1 VNSFDDNYKL
11 NLYTNNNKNQDIW
24 IKNNKS
30 LLLNIKKHSD
40 EDDECLIKRGNSY
53 FYENCNKNL
62 QFICE
67 FNIRSNEIMKKSN
80 NKIKVSCGQSGE
92 GVNTIKTTTT
102 PTVTIITKTS
112 KTIKII
118 ENEVLEE
125 LEKQENV
132 GENKNQ
138 SHENFKNTD
147 FGKIIFNLYLSF
159 LKFSIFYFIVIIIG
173 AVSGILI
180 VIIILNVFLI
190 WNYYKYVFIKLFFN
204 FISLIFMF
212 F

>member
-1 VNSFDDNYKL
+1 LNGNLFEVNSFDDNYKL

-80 NKIKVSCGQSGE
+80 NKIKASCGQSGE
-92 GVNTIKTTTT
+92 GVNTIKTTTTT

-138 SHENFKNTD
+138 SNENFKNTD

-159 LKFSIFYFIVIIIG
+159 L
-173 AVSGILI
+173 
-180 VIIILNVFLI
+180 
-190 WNYYKYVFIKLFFN
+190 
-204 FISLIFMF
+204 
-212 F
+212 